1 MRIKYFLSL
10 LICLFLFNNLYS
22 SELYQYVDDS
32 YIELNINDIE
42 RYDQRLYIINN
53 IYNCSLYNIELS
65 EHDGIFY
72 VSYSEDNSDKTDLK
86 NSFDMFYNELCED
99 LNQLTKDEIGDLIYE
114 YKNNL
119 PSEFY
124 HHIMMDFY
132 RQSRENNLCSSA
144 LPCWTRRRRTQL

>member
-72 VSYSEDNSDKTDLK
+72 VSYS
-86 NSFDMFYNELCED
+86 
-99 LNQLTKDEIGDLIYE
+99 G
-114 YKNNL
+114 
-119 PSEFY
+119 
-124 HHIMMDFY
+124 H
-132 RQSRENNLCSSA
+132 
-144 LPCWTRRRRTQL
+144 